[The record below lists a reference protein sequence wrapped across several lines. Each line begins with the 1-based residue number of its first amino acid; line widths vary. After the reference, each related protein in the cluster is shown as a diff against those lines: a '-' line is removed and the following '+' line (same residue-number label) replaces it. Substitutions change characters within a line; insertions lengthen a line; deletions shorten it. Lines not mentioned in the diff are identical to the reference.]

1 MATET
6 LSATP
11 RTDVGKG
18 AARSL
23 RREGRVP
30 GVIYGSERE
39 SLPLSL
45 NSRELERL
53 LGRISAESTVIDLD
67 LGGSTARTLIREV
80 QRHPFRREVIHVDFQ
95 ELVAGEKVTVN
106 IPITLVG
113 VPEGV
118 RLSGALLGQVMS
130 ELTIR
135 VDPVD
140 IPRNVEVDVSGLT
153 IGHSVHV
160 SDLKL
165 PDGVEVL
172 DEADATVATVS
183 APKVTE
189 EAPVVAA
196 ETGAEP
202 ELIRKT
208 KADEEAEK

>member
-208 KADEEAEK
+208 TADEEAEK

>member
-1 MATET
+1 MAIVT

-11 RTDVGKG
+11 RADVGKG

-23 RREGRVP
+23 RRDGRVP
-30 GVIYGSERE
+30 AVIYGSARE

-80 QRHPFRREVIHVDFQ
+80 QRHPFRREIIHVDFQ

-118 RLSGALLGQVMS
+118 RLSGALLGQVMN

-135 VDPVD
+135 VDPAD
-140 IPRNVEVDVSGLT
+140 IPRHVEVDVSRLT
-153 IGHSVHV
+153 IGHSLHV
-160 SDLKL
+160 SDLQL
-165 PDGVEVL
+165 PAGVEVL
-172 DEADATVATVS
+172 DDADATVATVS
-183 APKVTE
+183 APKVSE
-189 EAPVVAA
+189 EAPAVVA
-196 ETGAEP
+196 EPGSEP
-202 ELIRKT
+202 ELIRKA
-208 KADEEAEK
+208 KADEEAAK